1 MKKIF
6 FLILIFTCN
15 VVIAQSE
22 QPRTIVFKLLDMSA
36 KPIAN
41 SSIPKSNNATFNNF
55 LQEFSVEKYEQLCPY
70 SKNTDLLKYYY
81 IITCVKTDVIGAL
94 KAMTKTVSDIDEK
107 KAPISTHVPTDYM
120 YTLTNQNP
128 NTDSWLWHLKK
139 IDAEK
144 AWDITKGEGTKVA
157 VIDTWF
163 DVNHPDLK
171 TKFIYDYD
179 PKTKEKFNNTSKI
192 ANPKLSHGTETS
204 SCVGAQ
210 TDGGGQLASI
220 GFNTKIIGYEWTN
233 GVNKAHHA
241 SLVENAD
248 VISIS
253 WYDSYTKPSEYIISE
268 IKEMLDNGTIIV
280 AAAGN
285 YLCDNKPN
293 IPIYPF
299 SPLIDDRIICVTST
313 DYQDRHQ
320 YFDSDGSEKTHA
332 HYPSVTICAP
342 GYNIMVAMP
351 TITADGTENEWP
363 YYGFAKGTSSAA
375 PIVAGVCA
383 LMKSVNPKLTP
394 KDAKK
399 ILMQT
404 ADPVADAAKFPN
416 GVGSGRVN
424 AYKAVKAAGTR
435 NFTNST
441 LSGNRN
447 LSAGYGFNLK
457 NAKIGTNSN
466 IKLTARCEVNI
477 DGTFEVPLG
486 SEFSIEIEENARSN

>member
-1 MKKIF
+1 M
-6 FLILIFTCN
+6 
-15 VVIAQSE
+15 AQTE
-22 QPRTIVFKLLDMSA
+22 QPRIIVFKVLDTSA
-36 KPIAN
+36 KPIEN
-41 SSIPKSNNATFNNF
+41 SSKPKSNNATFNNF
-55 LQEFSVEKYEQLCPY
+55 LQKFKIEKYEQLCSY
-70 SKNTDLLKYYY
+70 SKEPELLKYYY
-81 IITCVKTDVIGAL
+81 ITTYSKADVISAL
-94 KAMTKTVSDIDEK
+94 TNMPKIVSDIDEK
-107 KAPISTHVPTDYM
+107 SEPVSTFVPSDYM
-120 YTLTNQNP
+120 YYLTTQNP
-128 NTDSWLWHLKK
+128 NTESWLWHLKK

-157 VIDTWF
+157 VVDTWF

-179 PKTKEKFNNTSKI
+179 PKTKVSFRNQKKI
-192 ANPKLSHGTETS
+192 AELSHGTETS
-204 SCVGAQ
+204 GSVGAQ
-210 TDGGGQLASI
+210 TNGGGQLASI
-220 GFNTKIIGYEWTN
+220 GFNTKLIGYEWTN

-241 SLVENAD
+241 SLVENVD

-253 WYDSYTKPSEYIISE
+253 WYHRDNSISDEEKCE
-268 IKEMLDNGTIIV
+268 IKEILDNGTIIV

-285 YLCDNKPN
+285 YLESGQANKPFA
-293 IPIYPF
+293 PF

-313 DYQDRHQ
+313 DYQDKHQ
-320 YFDSDGSEKTHA
+320 YFDSDGNEKTHA

-351 TITADGTENEWP
+351 TINADGTENEWP
-363 YYGFAKGTSSAA
+363 YYGFARGTSSAA

-394 KDAKK
+394 KEAKK

-416 GVGSGRVN
+416 GVGAGRVN

-486 SEFSIEIEENARSN
+486 SEFTIEIDESARSN